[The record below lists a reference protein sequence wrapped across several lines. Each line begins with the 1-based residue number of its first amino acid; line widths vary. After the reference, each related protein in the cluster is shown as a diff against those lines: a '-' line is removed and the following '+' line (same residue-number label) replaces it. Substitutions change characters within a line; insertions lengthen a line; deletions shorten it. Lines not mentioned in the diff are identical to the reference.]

1 MPAPAA
7 RDSAPKSRRSA
18 ALGQIEDILAYFDD
32 HQIGAGLSGP
42 AAARVERTL
51 DAAADE
57 LQPLPGMIADRR
69 RLRTLFAT
77 TAHTLHVGVLADC
90 FFDPSTAVCLR
101 RTTERDRAAPMIA
114 LCEPTRCPNACIT
127 ARHRPA
133 WARAADD
140 AKALL
145 KEKRLSEL
153 QRAALT
159 QDIRRI
165 EAILDGAMKSTASI
179 GRYDL
184 HGSDGVP

>member
-1 MPAPAA
+1 
-7 RDSAPKSRRSA
+7 
-18 ALGQIEDILAYFDD
+18 
-32 HQIGAGLSGP
+32 
-42 AAARVERTL
+42 
-51 DAAADE
+51 
-57 LQPLPGMIADRR
+57 
-69 RLRTLFAT
+69 
-77 TAHTLHVGVLADC
+77 
-90 FFDPSTAVCLR
+90 
-101 RTTERDRAAPMIA
+101 MIA

-165 EAILDGAMKSTASI
+165 EAILDGITTSMSTDPPARSSRI
-179 GRYDL
+179 
-184 HGSDGVP
+184 